1 MLARITVIQ
10 SLTGLEDL
18 FSSLWDNIFTQNFC
32 EVRNSH
38 VEGSASHLDSSLWGR
53 RLYEALCVLR
63 PAGLRWTRVAD
74 YGPAFPSC
82 LQAFQDGAG
91 LTGRFSPQCTV
102 TCKSLPLRWENA
114 LFVSQ
119 WEYKDKGLS
128 SGFIPHSWT
137 WRVTWFL
144 PTWDSYLIQ
153 QKRGSLVGNR
163 EQLHFTF
170 LLLTVSGIIS
180 GISRVN
186 ALPWYQT
193 CISAQTKK
201 QLSSPDPSILSR
213 LGNWVLSLVMP
224 SCPER
229 TFPLILLVVEVTC
242 PLCNLELNSSDNY
255 HNEGP
260 LSAQGSRIWFLL
272 IRCNE
277 KK

>member
-1 MLARITVIQ
+1 ML
-10 SLTGLEDL
+10 
-18 FSSLWDNIFTQNFC
+18 F
-32 EVRNSH
+32 
-38 VEGSASHLDSSLWGR
+38 
-53 RLYEALCVLR
+53 
-63 PAGLRWTRVAD
+63 
-74 YGPAFPSC
+74 
-82 LQAFQDGAG
+82 
-91 LTGRFSPQCTV
+91 
-102 TCKSLPLRWENA
+102 
-114 LFVSQ
+114 FVSQ

-128 SGFIPHSWT
+128 SGLIPHSWT

-144 PTWDSYLIQ
+144 PTWDSYLIR
-153 QKRGSLVGNR
+153 QKRGSLLGNR

-193 CISAQTKK
+193 CTSAQTEK

-213 LGNWVLSLVMP
+213 LGSWVLSLGMP